1 MAVSGPDMAVLVPVS
16 TGWSASGGTARL
28 GRAATFASSSVC
40 LAWAAHVAGGA
51 QRSPATTMIIAFLLL
66 TRIAYGLGG
75 RERRLPMLVAGIA
88 GTQVLLHITFALA
101 HPHAHRA
108 GGYPIEM
115 RMVFAH
121 GLAAV
126 CVAVLL
132 RRAERVLWSAS
143 GLRPHAVLFRLFRPV
158 ADRAVPSIPPVPR
171 VDVRRRAPR
180 PHTRP
185 LGPSARRRGPP
196 PGQPE
201 FGRTGRCAVDCSPPL
216 FAMA

>member
-1 MAVSGPDMAVLVPVS
+1 
-16 TGWSASGGTARL
+16 
-28 GRAATFASSSVC
+28 
-40 LAWAAHVAGGA
+40 
-51 QRSPATTMIIAFLLL
+51 MIIAFLLL